1 MHTPRSS
8 SSPAWA
14 GKSPHTLADSLK
26 DNEAG
31 TDEGEATPVLIDPNL
46 AMMFDALDESG
57 LMWVLLRGENDLVR
71 PSGDVDILI
80 SKEHLRGLD
89 PLLAGVGFYRVVAPG
104 HGSHR
109 FYFCYS
115 PSGDFWL
122 KLDFVSDIAFGRY
135 QQWRT
140 PLSRRCLG
148 GRVRRGQ
155 LWLPAPEIQ
164 AWLQLLHL
172 VLDKGEIAADRRET
186 ARKAAEAASVGD
198 VVADFMDRRMGPGT
212 AADLL
217 KLVHSD
223 RFEDVPAMAASMR
236 SRWGAS
242 PAPRRLLAARNR
254 GLRLLGPR
262 LRGRGLV
269 VGVMAPDGAGK
280 TTLLQGLRAAFPLP
294 AKYVYMGMWG
304 AGPWDSWLRRIPGGR
319 TAKKVFRVLRGGLA
333 ARYHRLRGRLVLMD
347 RVAYDALLPG
357 SVGTGIAG
365 RATDALAFRV
375 VPEPDVL
382 LVLDV
387 PGEVMF
393 ARKGEHSVSILEDWR
408 QSYLQLADRL
418 PAAWVLD
425 ADQPEELVRRQA
437 SEVIWHG
444 ITPGAADTHEGDPV
458 SSAALPL
465 HLWTLLDWRF
475 LLPVLQPQ
483 SLGYGG
489 RIGTD
494 LMSALHLLDPH
505 AARIRS
511 DRNGTSD
518 KDFDVV
524 LLSAPDLRLFEA
536 AAGAVRPGG
545 WICVRVR
552 RSFLGPSGPRTLAGW
567 KQAFERNGFTDICVD
582 WHAPNL
588 ERAARIVPVASPSAI
603 RDTLSLHRDVRF
615 GRIKAIAGHFAL
627 ALRLFDMAIPEGTV
641 TGRRPHGEEAP

>member
-1 MHTPRSS
+1 MGLVNDYQSGPDR
-8 SSPAWA
+8 
-14 GKSPHTLADSLK
+14 
-26 DNEAG
+26 
-31 TDEGEATPVLIDPNL
+31 GEVMPLIHPNL
-46 AMMFDALDESG
+46 AVALHALDETG
-57 LMWVLLRGENDLVR
+57 LPWVLLRGEDDLAR
-71 PSGDVDILI
+71 PSGDVDVLV
-80 SKEHLRGLD
+80 SKELLPGLD
-89 PLLAGVGFYRVVAPG
+89 KLFESVGFCRVLAPG

-109 FYFCYS
+109 FYFCYA
-115 PSGDFWL
+115 PSGDFWV
-122 KLDFVSDIAFGRY
+122 KLDIVSDIAFGRY

-155 LWLPAPEIQ
+155 LWLPAQEIQ

-172 VLDKGEIAADRRET
+172 VLDKGEIAPDRREA

-198 VVADFMDRRMGPGT
+198 VVADFMDRRMGPST

-236 SRWGAS
+236 SRWAATS
-242 PAPRRLLAARNR
+242 PAPRRVLAARNR
-254 GLRLLGPR
+254 GLRLLGAR
-262 LRGRGLV
+262 LRGGGLV

-280 TTLLQGLRAAFPLP
+280 TTLLHGLHAASPLP

-304 AGPWDSWLRRIPGGR
+304 AGPWDSWLRGIPGGR

-357 SVGTGIAG
+357 SVGTGILG
-365 RATDALAFRV
+365 RVTDALALRV

-408 QSYLQLADRL
+408 ESYLQLADRL

-425 ADQPEELVRRQA
+425 ADRPKELVRRQA
-437 SEVIWHG
+437 AEVIWHH

-494 LMSALHLLDPH
+494 LMSALHLLDPD

-518 KDFDVV
+518 KGFDVV

-536 AAGAVRPGG
+536 AAAEVQPGG
-545 WICVRVR
+545 WMCARVR
-552 RSFLGPSGPRTLAGW
+552 RSFLSPSGPRTLAGW
-567 KQAFERNGFTDICVD
+567 KRAFERNGFTDICVD

-615 GRIKAIAGHFAL
+615 GRVKAIAGHFAL